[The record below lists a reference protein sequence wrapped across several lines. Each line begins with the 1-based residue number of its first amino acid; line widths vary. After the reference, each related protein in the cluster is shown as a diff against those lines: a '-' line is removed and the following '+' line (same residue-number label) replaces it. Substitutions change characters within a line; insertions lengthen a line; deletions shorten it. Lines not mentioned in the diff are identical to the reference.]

1 VAQPLGMSRPVGRYS
16 TSTTRASRARW
27 STSSRSAD
35 VASAKTGSRPDA
47 PTSRGNVINLSRSTR
62 PRTEKL
68 SSNRQASHRAE
79 RDIAVALEPTD
90 LSDEIVTTNARVRP
104 RHRLQGCRKH
114 HLGQLGCPVP
124 GGITCLLRET
134 RKGLVGASPKDN
146 QLRQGQRGSD
156 PL

>member
-1 VAQPLGMSRPVGRYS
+1 MSRPVGRYS
-16 TSTTRASRARW
+16 TSSTRPSRARW
-27 STSSRSAD
+27 STNSRSAD
-35 VASAKTGSRPDA
+35 VASAKAGSRPDA
-47 PTSRGNVINLSRSTR
+47 PTSRGKRHQPQSVDKA
-62 PRTEKL
+62 RTEKL

-79 RDIAVALEPTD
+79 RDIAFALEPTD

-146 QLRQGQRGSD
+146 QLRQ
-156 PL
+156 